1 MTDQPPPGTPPPGYG
16 PAPTPTLPRP
26 GELVDRFLARLIDYV
41 LLAIV
46 NAALVSALI
55 VGTLMGD
62 AAGFGGIGGGA
73 TFAASAVSAI
83 LSSALALGYFAL
95 MESSRGQTVGKML
108 LKLRTTGPDGQNPS
122 LEQAIRRNLFTALGI
137 LGIIPIFGSLLS
149 AMLSLAAIV
158 LIAIGINNDP
168 VNRQGWHD
176 HFAGETRVWKV
187 G

>member
-1 MTDQPPPGTPPPGYG
+1 MSDQPPPGIPPAGYG
-16 PAPTPTLPRP
+16 PPAPATLPRP
-26 GELVDRFLARLIDYV
+26 GDLVDRFLARLVDYV

-55 VGTLMGD
+55 IGTLMGEV
-62 AAGFGGIGGGA
+62 AGFGGFGGRT

-83 LSSALALGYFAL
+83 LSSALALGYFSL

-108 LKLRTTGPDGQNPS
+108 LKLKTTGPDGQNPT

-137 LGIIPIFGSLLS
+137 LGIVPFVGSLLS
-149 AMLSLAAIV
+149 AVLSLTAIV
-158 LIAIGINNDP
+158 RIAVGINNDP
-168 VNRQGWHD
+168 VTRQAWHD